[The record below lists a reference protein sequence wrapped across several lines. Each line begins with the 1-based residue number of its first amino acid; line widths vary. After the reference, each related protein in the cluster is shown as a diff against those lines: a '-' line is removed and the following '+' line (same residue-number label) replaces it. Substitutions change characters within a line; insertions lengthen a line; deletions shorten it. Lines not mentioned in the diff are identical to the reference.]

1 MRGGHLGPP
10 GVPRY
15 GRGGVGLQQPLMNPF
30 ALFGRP
36 QLPGLP
42 GMPGLPGLDLNE
54 VSSN

>member
-1 MRGGHLGPP
+1 MGPP

-15 GRGGVGLQQPLMNPF
+15 GRGGGGLQQPLMNPF